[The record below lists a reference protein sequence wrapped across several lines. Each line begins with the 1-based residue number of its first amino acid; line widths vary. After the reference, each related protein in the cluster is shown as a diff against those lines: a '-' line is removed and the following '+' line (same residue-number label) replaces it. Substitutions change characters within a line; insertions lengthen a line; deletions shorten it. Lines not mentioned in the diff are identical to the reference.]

1 MVTPPRI
8 IRGEVRV
15 MGCGLWVAGCGRIE
29 AQAELVFG
37 VWCLVGGAGRNERR
51 SQAREVREKKKK
63 KKKR

>member
-1 MVTPPRI
+1 VVTPPRI

-37 VWCLVGGAGRNERR
+37 VWCLVGAGRNERR

-63 KKKR
+63 R